1 MIIPRSAAGSR
12 VASGCRRMSDPACR
26 HTANAVARSST
37 AEAYQG
43 ENDNGDICKICIR
56 LHIEFPRMK
65 FGGNFREDDLSEAQ
79 FPRRPLLGHSLNSLL
94 ENFPCSLKTV
104 RPHLSRV
111 KRPGTLLSNI
121 HAEPGGTSTAG
132 YASLHFSTL
141 CS

>member
-56 LHIEFPRMK
+56 LHIEFPRM
-65 FGGNFREDDLSEAQ
+65 N
-79 FPRRPLLGHSLNSLL
+79 LLG
-94 ENFPCSLKTV
+94 
-104 RPHLSRV
+104 
-111 KRPGTLLSNI
+111 
-121 HAEPGGTSTAG
+121 
-132 YASLHFSTL
+132 FSTPSEVTRL
-141 CS
+141 SPGRVPLYDRLDRGFGPALLDEDATG